1 MKFYSKSQKREV
13 EVSEAKTPHLMNL
26 KAKILRGEYRDSNDE
41 PLSAG
46 DEMALLQE
54 IDGVLTTRAELE
66 GARVEE

>member
-13 EVSEAKTPHLMNL
+13 EVSEAKTPHLTNL
-26 KAKILRGEYRDSNDE
+26 KAKILRGEYRDANDE

-54 IDGVLTTRAELE
+54 IDGVLATRAELE